1 MGKPGQELEVDSH
14 IYVQELTETD
24 VHTPRV
30 QRPNYAHTIQDLG
43 NDAAHHPDS
52 PLQTDVPTS
61 QPNGDSPS
69 KEFSSR
75 VIVDCVKL
83 TIKTI
88 RLTVHLLAFQ
98 PLGTQHLVT

>member
-14 IYVQELTETD
+14 NYVQGLTETD

-30 QRPNYAHTIQDLG
+30 QCPNYAHTI
-43 NDAAHHPDS
+43 PDS

-69 KEFSSR
+69 KGFSSP
-75 VIVDCVKL
+75 VIVDCAKF

-98 PLGTQHLVT
+98 SLGTQHLVT